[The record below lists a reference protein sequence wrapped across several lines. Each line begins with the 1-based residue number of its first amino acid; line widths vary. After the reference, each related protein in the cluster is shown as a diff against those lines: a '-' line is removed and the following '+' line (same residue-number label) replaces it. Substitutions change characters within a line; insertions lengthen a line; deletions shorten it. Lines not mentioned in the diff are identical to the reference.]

1 MQAVARP
8 VMVAP
13 RNGVL
18 IDLERIVSRST
29 THDSSGSI
37 TVTSA
42 AAPGDRCPPS
52 TPIRAAGLADR

>member
-29 THDSSGSI
+29 TQDSSGSI

-42 AAPGDRCPPS
+42 VAPDDR
-52 TPIRAAGLADR
+52 